1 MTSIYSQQKL
11 KVIFS
16 DNKKLKVTSQGSN
29 FILHE
34 YHFPIM
40 IALINAFVNED
51 PPHSLPIG
59 PIQDRNNLVLSKIV
73 SIPHVIY
80 VLI

>member
-1 MTSIYSQQKL
+1 
-11 KVIFS
+11 
-16 DNKKLKVTSQGSN
+16 
-29 FILHE
+29 
-34 YHFPIM
+34 M

-51 PPHSLPIG
+51 PPHSLSIG

>member
-1 MTSIYSQQKL
+1 
-11 KVIFS
+11 
-16 DNKKLKVTSQGSN
+16 
-29 FILHE
+29 
-34 YHFPIM
+34 M
-40 IALINAFVNED
+40 IVLINVFVNED

-73 SIPHVIY
+73 PVLHVIY